1 MLPTY
6 DPATLKHVT
15 PFVIGCVGAR
25 RTGKSTAI
33 AHLLF
38 QMSSRFELVICF
50 IGSAACNPTIEAM
63 MERFWDPRF
72 FFAQWSQPLIDKLL
86 EQQERLKKAGTPRDV
101 CILVDDV
108 ILSSSAEEQ
117 LSHMAL
123 RGRHFNI
130 SLCMAAVSYTSLPK
144 RVRRSLDI
152 LFCYS
157 CSMQGDRKIL
167 MWEYANNANMAGF
180 MLKNLDEHQC
190 LVLETCRRSQQ
201 LKLWRAGLLTPED
214 FRNIRCISH
223 GELRRRAVPGRSS
236 ARQSVCRS
244 EEKCGASES
253 TLFSARGPEGRDGA
267 QSEPILPSLRPCKDA
282 EDPQS
287 APVSNEPTQTGCEG

>member
-1 MLPTY
+1 MLPTW
-6 DPATLKHVT
+6 DPETLHSVV

-33 AHLLF
+33 SHLLF
-38 QMSSRFELVICF
+38 QMSSTFELVVCF

-72 FFAQWSQPLIDKLL
+72 FFSEWDQHLIDKLL
-86 EQQERLKKAGTPRDV
+86 VQQETLKKQGRDRHV

-108 ILSSSAEEQ
+108 ILSSPAEEQ
-117 LSHMAL
+117 LAHMAL

-157 CSMQGDRKIL
+157 CTMQGDRKIL
-167 MWEYANNANMAGF
+167 MWEYAGNANMAQF
-180 MLKNLDEHQC
+180 MLKNLGDHEC
-190 LVLETCRRSQQ
+190 LVLETNRRRQE
-201 LKLWRAGLLTPED
+201 LKIWKAGLLSPED
-214 FRNIRCISH
+214 FRNEACITH
-223 GELRRRAVPGRSS
+223 ERLKRRAFLSKSSGRPSP
-236 ARQSVCRS
+236 CRS
-244 EEKCGASES
+244 TEKCGVTRRTECPE
-253 TLFSARGPEGRDGA
+253 RGPE
-267 QSEPILPSLRPCKDA
+267 EPCEEETECVLPSLRPCTEL
-282 EDPQS
+282 EDLQ
-287 APVSNEPTQTGCEG
+287 

>member
-1 MLPTY
+1 MLPHWH
-6 DPATLKHVT
+6 PETLGRVL

-33 AHLLF
+33 SHLLF
-38 QMSSRFELVICF
+38 QMSSRFELVVCF

-72 FFAQWSQPLIDKLL
+72 FFSEWNQHLIDKLL
-86 EQQERLKKAGTPRDV
+86 EQQEHLKKAGHDRQV

-117 LSHMAL
+117 LAHMAL

-157 CSMQGDRKIL
+157 CTMQGDRKIL
-167 MWEYANNANMAGF
+167 MWEYAGNATMAGF
-180 MLKNLDEHQC
+180 MLKNLGDHEC
-190 LVLETCRRSQQ
+190 LVLETTGRRQD
-201 LKLWRAGLLTPED
+201 LKLWKAGLLTPED
-214 FRNIRCISH
+214 FRSSVCISH
-223 GELRRRAVPGRSS
+223 SELKKRAFVSKFSERPSPF
-236 ARQSVCRS
+236 RQ
-244 EEKCGASES
+244 EEKCGSS
-253 TLFSARGPEGRDGA
+253 RGTLLTAR
-267 QSEPILPSLRPCKDA
+267 EPGVAVAVETPPDNPSSRPCT
-282 EDPQS
+282 ESECPL
-287 APVSNEPTQTGCEG
+287 

>member
-1 MLPTY
+1 M
-6 DPATLKHVT
+6 
-15 PFVIGCVGAR
+15 
-25 RTGKSTAI
+25 
-33 AHLLF
+33 
-38 QMSSRFELVICF
+38 ICF

-180 MLKNLDEHQC
+180 MLRNLDEHQC

-223 GELRRRAVPGRSS
+223 SELRRRALPGKPS
-236 ARQSVCRS
+236 ARQLVPRS
-244 EEKCGASES
+244 EEKCGVSVN
-253 TLFSARGPEGRDGA
+253 TLFSERGPEGRGGA
-267 QSEPILPSLRPCKDA
+267 QSEPILPSLRPCKDD
-282 EDPQS
+282 EGPQS
-287 APVSNEPTQTGCEG
+287 APVSSELTRNEYVD

>member
-1 MLPTY
+1 
-6 DPATLKHVT
+6 
-15 PFVIGCVGAR
+15 
-25 RTGKSTAI
+25 
-33 AHLLF
+33 
-38 QMSSRFELVICF
+38 
-50 IGSAACNPTIEAM
+50 

-72 FFAQWSQPLIDKLL
+72 FFSQWDQRLIDKLL
-86 EQQERLKKAGTPRDV
+86 EQQEKLKKEGRPRDV

-108 ILSSSAEEQ
+108 ILTSSAEEQ

-167 MWEYANNANMAGF
+167 MWEYANNASMAGF
-180 MLKNLDEHQC
+180 MLKNLEEYQC

-201 LKLWRAGLLTPED
+201 LKLWRAGLLSPED
-214 FRNIRCISH
+214 FRRSVCISH
-223 GELRRRAVPGRSS
+223 AELRRRALNGSPS
-236 ARQSVCRS
+236 ARQLSSRLEGTNATSGNMQFV
-244 EEKCGASES
+244 G
-253 TLFSARGPEGRDGA
+253 RGPVASDGA
-267 QSEPILPSLRPCKDA
+267 ETEQVLPSLRPCTND
-282 EDPQS
+282 EGPQS
-287 APVSNEPTQTGCEG
+287 VQVSTAHSQNECEE